1 MIYTVRRDPTN
12 REVQIT
18 FEVVAKPSNRQ
29 TSTPIEKSKKK
40 SKIPKV
46 WGVSMGHSKS
56 RVPDGDLRT
65 ESSTYCLGQLMGK
78 ACDVKRVG

>member
-29 TSTPIEKSKKK
+29 TSTPIEKAKKNLK
-40 SKIPKV
+40 FLRFGVCQWVTPRVESPTETFAPSPRRTA
-46 WGVSMGHSKS
+46 WGS
-56 RVPDGDLRT
+56 
-65 ESSTYCLGQLMGK
+65 
-78 ACDVKRVG
+78 